1 MEMQGLIEE
10 LEAMIQHA
18 LHVPA
23 SNKIILDEVAL
34 RNLIQQMRS
43 AVPDEVR
50 LGQRIAGERER
61 ILAEARSQARR
72 MLEEAQAQANARL
85 EEQAV
90 VQAARQRAREIVSEA
105 EQKANSLRTDCNQ
118 YVIAQLSSL
127 EARLQRIL
135 REVQGG
141 QRVLSQPEG
150 GQKDSQPDD

>member
-1 MEMQGLIEE
+1 MEIQSLLDE
-10 LEAMIQHA
+10 LEAMIQRA

-23 SNKIILDEVAL
+23 SNKVMLDETAL
-34 RNLIQQMRS
+34 RNLIQRMRS

-50 LGQRIAGERER
+50 MGQRIAGEREH

-72 MLEEAQAQANARL
+72 IIEEAQAQANARM

-105 EQKANSLRTDCNQ
+105 EQKANTLRTDCNQ

-127 EARLQRIL
+127 EARLLRIL

-141 QRVLSQPEG
+141 QRVLSQPESGPKEG
-150 GQKDSQPDD
+150 GGE